1 MASFALA
8 TTGASL
14 AFTRVLRPQSLHRVA
29 LARPAAVR
37 TKALPNPRR
46 ALSVTTRAMS
56 GDLVATLKEK
66 NKKNPVVV
74 YSKTYCPCEAGGVLM
89 WMLRPFSLTK
99 STCMTS
105 LPDVPLLSTDGQTVR
120 R

>member
-1 MASFALA
+1 MHAGLALQRPDA
-8 TTGASL
+8 HVTTGSHHAI
-14 AFTRVLRPQSLHRVA
+14 
-29 LARPAAVR
+29 PA
-37 TKALPNPRR
+37 ALPNPRR

-74 YSKTYCPCEAGGVLM
+74 YSKTYCPCEDGGVLM

-99 STCMTS
+99 FTCMTS
-105 LPDVPLLSTDGQTVR
+105 LPHVPLLSTDGQTVR